1 MLAFLLLARAVEA
14 DALGA
19 WVLHLSTASFL
30 HMCRRG
36 IVKTGLVR
44 FAAGADAPKRR
55 RMVGAGWTLAL
66 AVTAAES
73 LLVAAWGAWGPIPD
87 GFALFVAWYPLL
99 AWATLPLHLGTWLA
113 EADDRFERVAFA
125 ALLTRGGLA
134 AVAFVAVLTPGVWP
148 IAAIARADVL
158 LTAGASAGFVLLGWT
173 DLRALRHTRWA
184 DLRTLFDFGKYS
196 MGTLIGSHLLSSSD
210 TYLIGLLLGPS
221 AVAVYSVAQ
230 KAIRLVQ
237 VPLQALSA
245 TVFPQLSA
253 HARTGDTDALRATL
267 QQWTRRLTVGLL
279 PVLVVLF
286 IAADPV
292 VRLLG
297 GDAYAHAAPVLRWLL
312 LYLALTPLD
321 RALGMLLDSLGTP
334 RFNLVKV
341 GLMVAVNVAG
351 NLVALLVWQSV
362 AAVAAVTTLTLL
374 AGVALGLRYARR
386 SNVPLSLRGVAGVGA

>member
-1 MLAFLLLARAVEA
+1 MLAFLLLARAVDA
-14 DALGA
+14 DALGG
-19 WVLHLSTASFL
+19 WVLYLATASFL

-44 FAAGADAPKRR
+44 FATGSDAQTRR

-66 AVTAAES
+66 GATVAES
-73 LLVAAWGAWGPIPD
+73 LLVWAWAAWGPIPA
-87 GFALFVAWYPLL
+87 GFALFATWYPLL

-113 EADDRFERVAFA
+113 EADDRFERG
-125 ALLTRGGLA
+125 ALASILTRGGLA
-134 AVAFVAVLTPGVWP
+134 AVAALAVWTPEAWS
-148 IAAIARADVL
+148 IDAIVRADVL
-158 LTAGASAGFVLLGWT
+158 LSASASMLFVFFGWT
-173 DLRALRHTRWA
+173 DVRTVSSTQWA
-184 DLRTLFDFGKYS
+184 DLRTLFNFGKYS
-196 MGTLIGSHLLSSSD
+196 MGTLLGTHLLSSSD

-221 AVAVYSVAQ
+221 AVAVYSIAQ

-253 HARTGDTDALRATL
+253 LARTRDTEALRTTVHR
-267 QQWTRRLTVGLL
+267 WTRRLTLGLL
-279 PVLVVLF
+279 PVLLVLF
-286 IAADPV
+286 VAADPV
-292 VRLLG
+292 VRVLG
-297 GDAYAHAAPVLRWLL
+297 GRAYTHAVPVLRWLL

-334 RFNLVKV
+334 RFNLIKV
-341 GLMVAVNVAG
+341 GVMVVVNVAG
-351 NLVALLVWQSV
+351 NLAALLLWESV

-386 SNVPLSLRGVAGVGA
+386 SNVPMTLREVAGART